1 MDVERA
7 DELAARI
14 AAAIGEPA
22 RTRMLY
28 CLLDNRA
35 RTSTELAVVAGV
47 SPSTA
52 SVHLN
57 RLRDAHLVKV
67 LIQGKHRYYSLEG
80 AGVANVLEGLSVL
93 AGDARQQF
101 TPSTPSRLRTART
114 CYDHIAGSL
123 GVLLHDTFAGQGWLT
138 TRDDLST
145 SIQRRAGEVERQGN
159 RRGVDLVYDLTDA
172 GATAFEALGIDVGQC
187 RQMRRRFA
195 FACLDWSERRYHI
208 GGAIGSELLKISLK
222 RRWVRQDLDG
232 RALSVT
238 DLGRRE
244 LLTRFGLRV

>member
-67 LIQGKHRYYSLEG
+67 LVQGKHRYYSLEG

-93 AGDARQQF
+93 AGDARQKF

-123 GVLLHDTFAGQGWLT
+123 GVLLHDTFASQGWLAT
-138 TRDDLST
+138 HDDQ
-145 SIQRRAGEVERQGN
+145 I
-159 RRGVDLVYDLTDA
+159 YDLTDA
-172 GATAFEALGIDVGQC
+172 GASAFEALGIDVGQC

-208 GGAIGSELLKISLK
+208 GGAIGSELLKVSLK

-244 LLTRFGLRV
+244 LLARFGLQL